1 MEGTLY
7 TYEPKTRLSL
17 FAHAN
22 ALPST
27 PARTILLFV
36 GGMYDSHTNT
46 PYLSSL
52 ATVFRTS
59 TTTRLIHPLLSSHGR
74 HFGISSLTSDVRD
87 LATCIKYLLS
97 SSLATHDTKIILLG
111 HSTGCQD
118 VLFYLTSSI
127 APNTPP
133 RPQVHGAILQA
144 PVSDRDGL
152 LHAITDPTT
161 RQKYDSCIDICNS
174 TPDSERRTTLLPM
187 HLTKSFFGPVPM
199 SVARFWSLASPT
211 SPERPEDD
219 DMFSSDCTPSRL
231 RDTFGKAVSDESP
244 LQPLQ
249 NGTSTGRKTL
259 CVLLSGADEY
269 YPPHLDATSELFLPR
284 WRKTVEEGGGAMS
297 AHAVVVK
304 GAKHDL
310 GGETEEARKGRT
322 ELCRR
327 IVEYMRELL
336 GAEAV
341 EDVVWDNLKRMKTT
355 GDGGEIDKGVGG
367 LKL

>member
-7 TYEPKTRLSL
+7 IYEPRTRLSL

-22 ALPST
+22 ASPKT
-27 PARTILLFV
+27 PAQTILLFV

-46 PYLSSL
+46 PYLSTL
-52 ATVFRTS
+52 ASIFRTS

-87 LATCIKYLLS
+87 LTSCINYLLS
-97 SSLATHDTKIILLG
+97 SSLATPTTNIILLG

-118 VLFYLTSSI
+118 VLFYLTSPS

-152 LHAITDPTT
+152 LHAITDSSTH
-161 RQKYDSCIDICNS
+161 QKYDTCINICNS

-199 SVARFWSLASPT
+199 SVSRFWSLASPT
-211 SPERPEDD
+211 SPEEPEDD
-219 DMFSSDCTPSRL
+219 DMFSSDCTPARL
-231 RDTFGKAVSDESP
+231 HATFGKAVSDESP
-244 LQPLQ
+244 LQPSR
-249 NGTSTGRKTL
+249 NGSFTGKKKL

-269 YPPHLDATSELFLPR
+269 YPPHLDAKSDLFLPR
-284 WRKTVEEGGGAMS
+284 WRKAVEDCGGAMS

-327 IVEYMRELL
+327 IVEYMREVL
-336 GAEAV
+336 GKEAV
-341 EDVVWDNLKRMKTT
+341 EEGTWDNLKAMKTG
-355 GDGGEIDKGVGG
+355 GDGEKIEQGVSG